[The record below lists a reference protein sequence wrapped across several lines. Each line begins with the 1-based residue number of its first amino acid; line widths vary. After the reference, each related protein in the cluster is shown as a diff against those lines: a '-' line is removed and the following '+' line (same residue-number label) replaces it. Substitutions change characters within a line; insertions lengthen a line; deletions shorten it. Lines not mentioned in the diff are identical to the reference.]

1 MANLLHAEEN
11 HLYSF
16 QGEAFEG
23 FEADYN
29 ADFLSSN
36 FDRVSPSA
44 DQVYVPYLDIDTK
57 WRSISI
63 AHPSPALFRAH
74 GSVNDA
80 SKRGLVD
87 RVDIYKN
94 HPKKHNSNVIE
105 IIPSNRINGIN
116 SVSKGSSGS
125 SAPAQPFLLMPTHFE
140 TGAALDDIMLTVRKV
155 LNEFPEISF
164 ASVAGEFSVSF
175 VARNV
180 PVSHYC
186 CCAFISLV
194 RSLPL
199 MVLLYV
205 VNLLIFSVGCRLLE
219 RIDIL

>member
-23 FEADYN
+23 FEADYS

-87 RVDIYKN
+87 RVDIFNKN
-94 HPKKHNSNVIE
+94 HPKKHSPNVIE
-105 IIPSNRINGIN
+105 IIPSSRINGIN
-116 SVSKGSSGS
+116 SISKGISGS
-125 SAPAQPFLLMPTHFE
+125 TAPSQPFLLLPTHFE
-140 TGAALDDIMLTVRKV
+140 TGASLDDIMLTVRKV
-155 LNEFPEISF
+155 LNEFPEVSF
-164 ASVAGEFSVSF
+164 ASVAGEFSVS
-175 VARNV
+175 
-180 PVSHYC
+180 
-186 CCAFISLV
+186 II
-194 RSLPL
+194 LP
-199 MVLLYV
+199 
-205 VNLLIFSVGCRLLE
+205 E
-219 RIDIL
+219 HT